1 MPHPSHHKT
10 AGGTQTSWRSGG
22 AAPTGPARRRGS
34 ASGPSTSSGTTSTA
48 STAAPKPHATGN
60 NAAKPANRAVYFD
73 SWEPSPVTEASSDD
87 GASSAVQ
94 SAKSATA
101 KVKMI
106 ATTAKNGAATAKSGA
121 SAPTMRVPA
130 RTEVGPAQ
138 QYGRYASLFMPG
150 GEEDVL
156 EATPGKPPAGE
167 PLGNDH
173 AAKLSMMAPAAAEP
187 DAMSS
192 RSSAHDM
199 PLSPGLA
206 HSLSTQSN
214 ADSASPTFERKLTM
228 ARDDVGIACSPGA
241 LWDDMHADY
250 HSRGNTEHATATG
263 RDGYPIEYPTA
274 SASAAG
280 NGEYGAGSAGFSD
293 HLMSPTLRSPRTPL
307 ITPGGP
313 FTSGIMFPRG
323 RRTQSAGA
331 STTAGW
337 HDIASA
343 PATPMIDAREA
354 RFAQM
359 LGLAAASAGGA
370 GSSSTMEDLYGMR
383 SPDLAGMHSTSASTR
398 HSPYLASY
406 SSAHIAA
413 PLIPYPTTKSGTAT
427 PLRSPTMDHLLSPS
441 LGGRDMQAAALPPT
455 SYSMSLPASPNMSM
469 LLSGGG
475 GGAGGHASMYGPGSA
490 RMFRRRGPSY
500 NSMVLAAADEFNG
513 GGMTSGA
520 ASPRGNAADL
530 GYIGSPRSLALGS
543 PSRGGSCGPIGSR
556 SPRGANA
563 LFLDDH
569 ADSPKGGLGHATPTM
584 VAAPPLSLVAEET
597 NEDLEDRH
605 GYKHGYRANEQRQQQ
620 QQHFHEAMAMH
631 GQYYPMYD
639 SDEAAAAAAMMYQA
653 YYPHPMYAAPA
664 FGMGMAPHPQHADM
678 NAAMAHLSLNPAANH
693 HEGIGPILPRSATME
708 LGPDTTARRGTPR
721 SGPIKHIL
729 RSDSGF
735 LNEDMSK
742 AGNSEGLAPVP
753 EAVEEEADSALSKSG
768 TAAVGKGS
776 SGNDTSSGATKPAE
790 ITKTTSGFS
799 VDMKGAVKHIYISDL
814 PMGADE
820 ILVRKVFKRF
830 GTIDDI
836 RLSRSKTS
844 GANHGVAY
852 VKFTFPESVT
862 KALEAADTMTM
873 TGKRI
878 CVAATDP
885 TEHPTKKLFF
895 ANVWDMTEQDLAPI
909 CAQFG
914 EVVQVDVVA
923 DRGMMYV
930 HFARL
935 EDSVKA
941 HRALQGLT
949 INNRYVR
956 VEFGQSTA
964 NYENFPYGHHRPYF
978 KRPPYH
984 TRQQGAA
991 GPAGMGM
998 GPNNASPYGATGAK
1012 PLGSPTMDR
1021 IPGQAPL
1028 TRSGPHSRV
1037 GSAQSGWYESVMGSA
1052 ETPPSYSRNN
1062 SNHSS
1067 TNDGSN
1073 GNDETYNN
1081 NNNNNNNNNGSMR
1094 GHMTPNMASRGPSTG
1109 TTPSR
1114 SAVPSGMPLPP
1125 PPMGMHPIGPPYPG
1139 MMYGPAGPGGFPLV
1153 PPPHIA
1159 MMQYQAALANAAAMG
1174 MPAPPQ
1180 PPLGL
1185 MAGPPSPGSTMM
1197 PPPPMPP
1204 MSGAGAAAAA
1214 AGARG
1219 PTPPG
1224 ATGPTP
1230 AQAFYKMV
1238 TAAAAAANNN
1248 VPVSQAPQPPNIKQQ
1263 QLNPYAVPYFVGAP
1277 AAPQP
1282 QGTSSTRA
1290 SPAPSHASSVSAA
1303 HTADAAAAASAVTE
1317 VAGANMV
1324 AT

>member
-1 MPHPSHHKT
+1 
-10 AGGTQTSWRSGG
+10 
-22 AAPTGPARRRGS
+22 
-34 ASGPSTSSGTTSTA
+34 
-48 STAAPKPHATGN
+48 
-60 NAAKPANRAVYFD
+60 
-73 SWEPSPVTEASSDD
+73 
-87 GASSAVQ
+87 
-94 SAKSATA
+94 
-101 KVKMI
+101 
-106 ATTAKNGAATAKSGA
+106 
-121 SAPTMRVPA
+121 
-130 RTEVGPAQ
+130 
-138 QYGRYASLFMPG
+138 
-150 GEEDVL
+150 
-156 EATPGKPPAGE
+156 
-167 PLGNDH
+167 
-173 AAKLSMMAPAAAEP
+173 
-187 DAMSS
+187 
-192 RSSAHDM
+192 
-199 PLSPGLA
+199 
-206 HSLSTQSN
+206 
-214 ADSASPTFERKLTM
+214 
-228 ARDDVGIACSPGA
+228 
-241 LWDDMHADY
+241 
-250 HSRGNTEHATATG
+250 
-263 RDGYPIEYPTA
+263 
-274 SASAAG
+274 
-280 NGEYGAGSAGFSD
+280 
-293 HLMSPTLRSPRTPL
+293 
-307 ITPGGP
+307 
-313 FTSGIMFPRG
+313 
-323 RRTQSAGA
+323 
-331 STTAGW
+331 
-337 HDIASA
+337 
-343 PATPMIDAREA
+343 
-354 RFAQM
+354 
-359 LGLAAASAGGA
+359 
-370 GSSSTMEDLYGMR
+370 
-383 SPDLAGMHSTSASTR
+383 
-398 HSPYLASY
+398 
-406 SSAHIAA
+406 
-413 PLIPYPTTKSGTAT
+413 
-427 PLRSPTMDHLLSPS
+427 
-441 LGGRDMQAAALPPT
+441 
-455 SYSMSLPASPNMSM
+455 
-469 LLSGGG
+469 
-475 GGAGGHASMYGPGSA
+475 MYGPGSA

-513 GGMTSGA
+513 GGMMSGA
-520 ASPRGNAADL
+520 ASPRGNAADH
-530 GYIGSPRSLALGS
+530 GYIGSPRSIVLGS
-543 PSRGGSCGPIGSR
+543 PLRGGSCGPIGSR

-569 ADSPKGGLGHATPTM
+569 AGSPKGGLGHATPTM
-584 VAAPPLSLVAEET
+584 MAAPPLSLVAEET
-597 NEDLEDRH
+597 NEDLEDAYGYTH
-605 GYKHGYRANEQRQQQ
+605 GFRASEQL
-620 QQHFHEAMAMH
+620 QHFHEAMAMH

-639 SDEAAAAAAMMYQA
+639 SDEAAATAAAMMYQA
-653 YYPHPMYAAPA
+653 YYPHPMYAAAA
-664 FGMGMAPHPQHADM
+664 FGMGMPAPPHAHADM
-678 NAAMAHLSLNPAANH
+678 NAAMAHLSLNPNAS
-693 HEGIGPILPRSATME
+693 HEGMGPISPRSATME

-735 LNEDMSK
+735 MNEDMAK
-742 AGNSEGLAPVP
+742 AGTNEGLAPVP
-753 EAVEEEADSALSKSG
+753 EAAEEETDSALAKTTTATAKG
-768 TAAVGKGS
+768 T
-776 SGNDTSSGATKPAE
+776 SGNDALSTATKPTE
-790 ITKTTSGFS
+790 ITKTASGFS
-799 VDMKGAVKHIYISDL
+799 VDMKGAVKHIYVSDL

-878 CVAATDP
+878 SVAATDP

-984 TRQQGAA
+984 ARHQGSA
-991 GPAGMGM
+991 GPSGMGM
-998 GPNNASPYGATGAK
+998 EPNNGTPYGATGPK
-1012 PLGSPTMDR
+1012 PLGSPIMDR

-1037 GSAQSGWYESVMGSA
+1037 GLVQSGWYESVMGSG

-1081 NNNNNNNNNGSMR
+1081 NGTMR
-1094 GHMTPNMASRGPSTG
+1094 GHVTPNMASRGPSTA

-1114 SAVPSGMPLPP
+1114 SAVPPGMPMPP
-1125 PPMGMHPIGPPYPG
+1125 PPMGMHPMGPSYPG
-1139 MMYGPAGPGGFPLV
+1139 MMYGPPAGPGGFPMV

-1159 MMQYQAALANAAAMG
+1159 MMQYQAALANATAMG

-1204 MSGAGAAAAA
+1204 MSGVAAGAAA

-1219 PTPPG
+1219 PTPAS
-1224 ATGPTP
+1224 ATGSTP

-1238 TAAAAAANNN
+1238 TAAAAASNSN
-1248 VPVSQAPQPPNIKQQ
+1248 VPVSQAPEPPNIKQQ
-1263 QLNPYAVPYFVGAP
+1263 QLNPYAAPYFVGAP

-1282 QGTSSTRA
+1282 PGTSSSARA
-1290 SPAPSHASSVSAA
+1290 SPVPSHASSASGA
-1303 HTADAAAAASAVTE
+1303 HTADAAAAASAVPE
-1317 VAGANMV
+1317 VAGASMV

>member
-1 MPHPSHHKT
+1 MPHPSHHKP

-22 AAPTGPARRRGS
+22 AAPTGPTRRRGS
-34 ASGPSTSSGTTSTA
+34 ASGPASTSGATSTA
-48 STAAPKPHATGN
+48 STASSKPHAAGN
-60 NAAKPANRAVYFD
+60 NAAKPAGRAVYFD

-87 GASSAVQ
+87 GASSTVQ
-94 SAKSATA
+94 SVKSATT
-101 KVKMI
+101 KVKVT
-106 ATTAKNGAATAKSGA
+106 ATTIKNGAATAKTGA
-121 SAPTMRVPA
+121 LAPTMRVPA
-130 RTEVGPAQ
+130 RTEVAPAQ

-150 GEEDVL
+150 GEEEVI
-156 EATPGKPPAGE
+156 EATSGKPPAGE

-173 AAKLSMMAPAAAEP
+173 AAKLSMMAPAAAEA
-187 DAMSS
+187 DAISS
-192 RSSAHDM
+192 RSSSHDM

-250 HSRGNTEHATATG
+250 HSLSNTEHTTTTG
-263 RDGYPIEYPTA
+263 RDGYPIEYPTTLA
-274 SASAAG
+274 SAG
-280 NGEYGAGSAGFSD
+280 NGEYGGGNAGFSD
-293 HLMSPTLRSPRTPL
+293 NLMSPTLRSPRTPL

-343 PATPMIDAREA
+343 PGTPMIDAREA

-359 LGLAAASAGGA
+359 LGLAAAGGA
-370 GSSSTMEDLYGMR
+370 GSSSTMEDLYEMR
-383 SPDLAGMHSTSASTR
+383 SPDMASMHSTSASAR
-398 HSPYLASY
+398 HSPYLAPY
-406 SSAHIAA
+406 SSSYTAA
-413 PLIPYPTTKSGTAT
+413 PLIPYPTTKSGTTT

-441 LGGRDMQAAALPPT
+441 LGGRDMHAAALPPT
-455 SYSMSLPASPNMSM
+455 SYSMSLPASPNMST
-469 LLSGGG
+469 LLGG
-475 GGAGGHASMYGPGSA
+475 GGAGGHASMFGPGSA

-513 GGMTSGA
+513 GGMMSGA
-520 ASPRGNAADL
+520 ASPHGNAADL
-530 GYIGSPRSLALGS
+530 GYIGSPRSLTLGS

-563 LFLDDH
+563 LFLDEH
-569 ADSPKGGLGHATPTM
+569 AGSPKGGLGHATPTM
-584 VAAPPLSLVAEET
+584 MAAPPLSLVAEET
-597 NEDLEDRH
+597 NEDLEDAH
-605 GYKHGYRANEQRQQQ
+605 GYSHGFRGNDKQQQ
-620 QQHFHEAMAMH
+620 QRFHEAMAMH
-631 GQYYPMYD
+631 GQFYPMYD

-653 YYPHPMYAAPA
+653 YYPHPMYAASA
-664 FGMGMAPHPQHADM
+664 FGMGMPPHAQHAEM
-678 NAAMAHLSLNPAANH
+678 NAAMAHLSLNPNANH
-693 HEGIGPILPRSATME
+693 HGGMGPISPRSATME

-735 LNEDMSK
+735 LNEDMGK

-753 EAVEEEADSALSKSG
+753 EAAEEETDSALAKMASV
-768 TAAVGKGS
+768 AKGS
-776 SGNDTSSGATKPAE
+776 SGNDASSTTTKPTE

-878 CVAATDP
+878 SVAATDP

-935 EDSVKA
+935 DDSVKA

-949 INNRYVR
+949 INSRYVR

-964 NYENFPYGHHRPYF
+964 NYENFPYGHHRPYL

-984 TRQQGAA
+984 GRHQGPA
-991 GPAGMGM
+991 GSAGMGM
-998 GPNNASPYGATGAK
+998 GPNNASPYGPTGTK

-1028 TRSGPHSRV
+1028 MRSGPHSRV
-1037 GSAQSGWYESVMGSA
+1037 GSAQSGWYESVMGST

-1073 GNDETYNN
+1073 GSDETYNN
-1081 NNNNNNNNNGSMR
+1081 NGTMR
-1094 GHMTPNMASRGPSTG
+1094 GHVTPNMASRGPSTA

-1114 SAVPSGMPLPP
+1114 SAVPPGMAMPP
-1125 PPMGMHPIGPPYPG
+1125 PPLGMHPMGPPYPG
-1139 MMYGPAGPGGFPLV
+1139 MMYGPAGPGGFSMV

-1174 MPAPPQ
+1174 MPAPPR

-1204 MSGAGAAAAA
+1204 MVGVSAAGGA

-1224 ATGPTP
+1224 TAGPTP
-1230 AQAFYKMV
+1230 AQAFYKMRGSH
-1238 TAAAAAANNN
+1238 T
-1248 VPVSQAPQPPNIKQQ
+1248 
-1263 QLNPYAVPYFVGAP
+1263 FVFF
-1277 AAPQP
+1277 
-1282 QGTSSTRA
+1282 
-1290 SPAPSHASSVSAA
+1290 
-1303 HTADAAAAASAVTE
+1303 
-1317 VAGANMV
+1317 
-1324 AT
+1324 